1 MMADPRAV
9 KNSWKSAQWPNYLS
23 FPPYSFHRER
33 AVAESGTHRLGALQD
48 GTPARRL
55 WVLPC
60 HWRLGHLIRKPP
72 SPNAEAELVA
82 LDLFHSEA
90 QLEHLMRRGVY
101 VGFLGSMDDDTL
113 RCLFPELN
121 RSESDVATGPDS
133 NTPVMH
139 ELFVADVTDRM
150 VAQEQGETHS
160 PPVSVSAGIMD
171 AHGLAVRVLQTLL
184 DAASEQDELGFTERI
199 REVAAEIQGLDLFAL
214 RSREVT
220 ISDAHA
226 ALLAQAR
233 TLSEWHHRN
242 RFCSSCGH
250 NLVWPAIS
258 PSCRIGRSRHCARC
272 DLAVY
277 PRIDPVVIVLVV
289 AQQPGAGPGPEGA
302 MCLLGRKHQW
312 LAGRY
317 SCVAGF
323 VEAGETLE
331 EAVVRE
337 VAEEAG
343 IRILPSSIRYASSQT
358 WPFPSQ
364 LMVGFYASV
373 SDGKAL
379 PTPQPA
385 DGELEAVAW
394 FRADQVRTMLSPEA
408 KAPALHLPP
417 RKAIAHRLVADWLAS
432 LDNQNKS
439 EVADALGHD

>member
-1 MMADPRAV
+1 
-9 KNSWKSAQWPNYLS
+9 
-23 FPPYSFHRER
+23 
-33 AVAESGTHRLGALQD
+33 
-48 GTPARRL
+48 
-55 WVLPC
+55 
-60 HWRLGHLIRKPP
+60 
-72 SPNAEAELVA
+72 
-82 LDLFHSEA
+82 
-90 QLEHLMRRGVY
+90 
-101 VGFLGSMDDDTL
+101 
-113 RCLFPELN
+113 
-121 RSESDVATGPDS
+121 
-133 NTPVMH
+133 
-139 ELFVADVTDRM
+139 
-150 VAQEQGETHS
+150 
-160 PPVSVSAGIMD
+160 
-171 AHGLAVRVLQTLL
+171 
-184 DAASEQDELGFTERI
+184 
-199 REVAAEIQGLDLFAL
+199 
-214 RSREVT
+214 
-220 ISDAHA
+220 
-226 ALLAQAR
+226 
-233 TLSEWHHRN
+233 
-242 RFCSSCGH
+242 
-250 NLVWPAIS
+250 
-258 PSCRIGRSRHCARC
+258 
-272 DLAVY
+272 
-277 PRIDPVVIVLVV
+277 
-289 AQQPGAGPGPEGA
+289 

-432 LDNQNKS
+432 LNNQNKS